1 MTKDERAV
9 LSSVIRL
16 PSSVRPYAVLAVGVL
31 AVSSS
36 SFLITF
42 ARGEGMP
49 AVAIAALRLT
59 MAALVLA
66 PLALAR
72 SRAHVR
78 RAPRDLVLAMGAGI
92 FLALHFAFWISSL
105 DYTSVMSSIVF
116 VSTNPLFVA
125 LASFLLW
132 REPLRRGTLLGIL
145 VALVGGALVGITDVG
160 RAGAE
165 SLQGDALA
173 LAGAVAVSGYL
184 LIGRRLRARWS
195 LLPYVSLVYSTAAVV
210 LLAMAWAMGIRLFGY
225 SPAAYVL
232 VALLAAGPQLIGHSS
247 YNWALKYLSAT
258 FITVTI
264 LAEPIGASLLA
275 IPILG
280 QIPDPIKVVG
290 GALILIGIYFAARGE
305 IMAGDERRKAEVN
318 PLPSSAIGPPSELL

>member
-1 MTKDERAV
+1 MTS
-9 LSSVIRL
+9 SSVARV
-16 PSSVRPYAVLAVGVL
+16 PSSVSPYVVLAVGIL

-36 SFLITF
+36 AFLITF
-42 ARGEGMP
+42 ARQDGMP

-59 MAALVLA
+59 LAALVLA
-66 PLALAR
+66 PIALAR
-72 SRAHVR
+72 SRDELR
-78 RAPRDLVLAMGAGI
+78 RLAPRDALWAMAAGV

-125 LASFLLW
+125 LASVVLL
-132 REPLRRGTLLGIL
+132 RESLRRGTLLGIA
-145 VALVGGALVGITDVG
+145 VAALGGAVVGLTDLG
-160 RAGAE
+160 HAGGA

-184 LIGRRLRARWS
+184 LIGRRLRGRMS
-195 LLPYVSLVYSTAAVV
+195 LLPYIALVYSSAAVV
-210 LLAMAWAMGIRLFGY
+210 LLALAWAMGINLFGY
-225 SPAAYVL
+225 APTAYGLIV
-232 VALLAAGPQLIGHSS
+232 LLAAGPQLIGHSA

-280 QIPDPIKVVG
+280 QVPEPIKLAG
-290 GALILIGIYFAARGE
+290 GALILIGIYLAAREE
-305 IMAGDERRKAEVN
+305 IATEDGRRRTDAN
-318 PLPSSAIGPPSELL
+318 ALPSSVVRHPSE